1 MQFSEQTEILL
12 RQVEQLANKNLVNR
26 NDVGTLLEIAGKNRC
41 IHILDELSFIAKFAH
56 KAFGIMKRIGKEA
69 DGYDKMS
76 TEFGESIIRSQH
88 LIARILD
95 FAPEGGRKR
104 FTEKYLIASP
114 ASFEHLLSL
123 LADLRWYKN
132 YLIDSREGKS
142 G

>member
-12 RQVEQLANKNLVNR
+12 RRVEQLANKNLDNR
-26 NDVGTLLEIAGKNRC
+26 NDVGTLLEIAGRNAC
-41 IHILDELSFIAKFAH
+41 IHLLDELSFIAKFAC
-56 KAFGIMKRIGKEA
+56 KAFGIMKRIGKDA

-76 TEFGESIIRSQH
+76 TEFGKSIIQSQQ

-95 FAPEGGRKR
+95 FAPEHERKR
-104 FTEKYLIASP
+104 LTEKYLVASP
-114 ASFEHLLSL
+114 ASFAQLLPL
-123 LADLRWYKN
+123 LADLSWYKN